1 MQIKPQFVTDD
12 KGNRTA
18 VILPISEFNRLL
30 DELDE
35 THTTRLYDKAK
46 KEKLTFRPLSEVL
59 NEVQAK
65 RKKQRV
71 SGSN

>member
-1 MQIKPQFVTDD
+1 MQLKPQFITDD

-18 VILPISEFNRLL
+18 VILPISDFNKLL

-35 THTTRLYDKAK
+35 NHTTRLYDNAK
-46 KEKLTFRPLSEVL
+46 EEKLTFRPLNDVL

-65 RKKQRV
+65 RNKQRV
-71 SGSN
+71 SGPN